1 MRPKPT
7 AVPRVLALADTN
19 VIVRTIV
26 GDNPAQAAIAA
37 AIVDAGILLPVTILM
52 EVEWVLR
59 SRYRRNRQQITK
71 ALEALLN
78 AETVTTSDETAIRW
92 ALARY
97 AAGADLADM
106 LHLTQS
112 RRADAF
118 LTFDQA
124 LAREA
129 GDAPPVAIELAG

>member
-1 MRPKPT
+1 MKAADTNIIVRAITGDDPKQTP
-7 AVPRVLALADTN
+7 LALA
-19 VIVRTIV
+19 VI
-26 GDNPAQAAIAA
+26 A
-37 AIVDAGILLPVTILM
+37 AGILLPLTVIM
-52 EVEWVLR
+52 ETEWVLR
-59 SRYRRNRQQITK
+59 SWFRYKRADI
-71 ALEALLN
+71 AASLLDMIDS
-78 AETVTTSDETAIRW
+78 ATVTTPDETAIRW

-124 LAREA
+124 LAHEA